1 MPFCR
6 HARELMDF
14 DVILEVL
21 EYVFLRTMSVRLAAC
36 HLLFGP
42 EPSESFFFVEKFDL
56 GIVIR
61 LDFLPCSSTMNVLF
75 LKP

>member
-42 EPSESFFFVEKFDL
+42 EPSESFFF
-56 GIVIR
+56 
-61 LDFLPCSSTMNVLF
+61 C
-75 LKP
+75 